1 MPLKSILKI
10 FTGKRLSILAIFI
23 AAISRLVIQLYFFNY
38 NDDRF
43 LQLVATK
50 NFIHG
55 HGITLNRVFFEN
67 FSREFYIPLLGWP
80 PGYTILLSPI
90 ALLTNGNVV
99 LAAIIFDL
107 VTVLIFILYSRKI
120 LVLLGLPER
129 IVNLFTLV
137 SGFFLY
143 EFCLNPTTDL
153 SALAFFICAIYMC
166 LNFLKNDKKNSGY
179 AVQIAVV
186 NFLCPFLRYMFIPVS
201 LIIPLYLLF
210 IGKKT
215 GSTRIEKG
223 GVVLLI
229 ATITLLCGLLFFQHI
244 YTGQST
250 YLPPDLKGFFPANLL
265 RFYPIVLSA
274 FIKIWYYYSLAESVG
289 VLRYGQYNE
298 VILVIN
304 VLLSIALLYLFAR
317 FYRKKKW
324 SNLSLRDHYVY
335 IGSAASLTI
344 LALLTTLSL
353 RNASSGKGLSRW
365 TYLQEPRYMGFIVV
379 FLQQLVFIFIFTP
392 WKQIKKKLFRFAGIV
407 IAILFTLEVLHGIY
421 LTTKIIIGN
430 KEYYQPST
438 NYLKQREFIKNS
450 IHQFK
455 KDSRG
460 YDIILISTNSNYC
473 NTASLEGAKSMCGF
487 EMPDKIPA
495 TVKHCIVIAVV
506 ENGEKNKFGWFIN
519 DPSVRMIKEVA
530 NVSFYEYRDDK

>member
-210 IGKKT
+210 IGKK
-215 GSTRIEKG
+215 
-223 GVVLLI
+223 
-229 ATITLLCGLLFFQHI
+229 
-244 YTGQST
+244 
-250 YLPPDLKGFFPANLL
+250 
-265 RFYPIVLSA
+265 
-274 FIKIWYYYSLAESVG
+274 
-289 VLRYGQYNE
+289 
-298 VILVIN
+298 
-304 VLLSIALLYLFAR
+304 
-317 FYRKKKW
+317 
-324 SNLSLRDHYVY
+324 
-335 IGSAASLTI
+335 
-344 LALLTTLSL
+344 
-353 RNASSGKGLSRW
+353 
-365 TYLQEPRYMGFIVV
+365 
-379 FLQQLVFIFIFTP
+379 
-392 WKQIKKKLFRFAGIV
+392 
-407 IAILFTLEVLHGIY
+407 
-421 LTTKIIIGN
+421 
-430 KEYYQPST
+430 
-438 NYLKQREFIKNS
+438 
-450 IHQFK
+450 
-455 KDSRG
+455 
-460 YDIILISTNSNYC
+460 
-473 NTASLEGAKSMCGF
+473 
-487 EMPDKIPA
+487 
-495 TVKHCIVIAVV
+495 
-506 ENGEKNKFGWFIN
+506 
-519 DPSVRMIKEVA
+519 
-530 NVSFYEYRDDK
+530 